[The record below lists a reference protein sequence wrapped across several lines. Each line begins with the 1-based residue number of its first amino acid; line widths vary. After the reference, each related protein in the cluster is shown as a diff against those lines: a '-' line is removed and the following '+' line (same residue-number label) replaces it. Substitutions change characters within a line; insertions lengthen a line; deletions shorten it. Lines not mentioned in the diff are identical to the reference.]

1 MAPKDL
7 REQVLFDKRLLN
19 YRIDLC
25 YQELLIIKESLL
37 ELEGSFSGLLQ
48 GGKES
53 RIEKGSYVRS
63 VFANFVDPAVVQCLD
78 LLVDYLSNL
87 VSTTFSAKGRGVTR
101 LLDFLRGVF
110 NEQVK
115 VEDLETLY
123 KVYIMLDKGKGDEG
137 NEGCNFFKSKSK
149 NVVFNLWCF
158 SPGFNMQRLSKLDPQ
173 SIILTSGTLSPLQST
188 AEEVGIPFSVQLE
201 NQHVV
206 NASQVWCG
214 VLATGID
221 KIPLNSSFKT
231 RSDPKYLN
239 SLGMSVISLI
249 KMVPAGVLVFFPS
262 YSLLE
267 STREFWINC
276 GIWSQIDQIK
286 RIMVEPRRKEAL
298 GQVMSDYYAEVKKG
312 CGAVFMAV
320 CRGKVAEGLDFSD
333 DNGRAVLLLGLPY
346 PPFTDPCIELKR
358 QFLDDQVMAKSGT
371 LGGSKWY
378 QLEAFRA
385 TNQAIGRVIRHSRDH
400 GAVIFLDERFGD
412 NMASQSLSKWLQP
425 FFQKYDDSASA
436 AQALKQFF
444 KADGEA
450 GKLRRAAVDEKPV
463 ARVACKSRRKP
474 HVEIKMEE
482 ELKPS
487 PPMVK
492 DYLEAE
498 ENMDAVAVPRASNI
512 FSTSKR
518 RKIKLSNNPALFLTT
533 ASDVDL
539 EARESEVCC

>member
-1 MAPKDL
+1 M
-7 REQVLFDKRLLN
+7 
-19 YRIDLC
+19 
-25 YQELLIIKESLL
+25 IIKESLL

-123 KVYIMLDKGKGDEG
+123 KVYIMLDKGKGDGG
-137 NEGCNFFKSKSK
+137 NEGFNFFKSKNK

-158 SPGFNMQRLSKLDPQ
+158 SPGFNMQRLSKLGPQ

-214 VLATGID
+214 VLAIGID
-221 KIPLNSSFKT
+221 AIPLNSSFKT

-262 YSLLE
+262 YSHLE

-312 CGAVFMAV
+312 FGAVFMAV

-333 DNGRAVLLLGLPY
+333 DNGRAVLVLGLPY

-358 QFLDDQVMAKSGT
+358 QFLDDQVRAKSGT
-371 LGGSKWY
+371 LSGSKWY

-412 NMASQSLSKWLQP
+412 NMARQSLSKWLQP

-463 ARVACKSRRKP
+463 ARAACKSRRKP

-498 ENMDAVAVPRASNI
+498 ANMDAVAVARASNI